1 MRHDEQSEDGSRGHD
16 IRLHGRLSL
25 SGRLAVLGAWEG
37 LHNDT
42 PGSRMLTMVRDLFA
56 HQAYADASMM
66 NAIGRHAPA
75 ARDQPLRTLLHHVLL
90 SHRFWIHLCQG
101 IAFSVGDESA
111 VPDSLG
117 PIVARYQQTQI
128 QERDWL
134 GRIDEPDLARLLESP
149 YFPARRV
156 AVSEA
161 LVQVCLHSHGHRSQ
175 CATRLRLLGGEPPPL
190 DFIVW
195 LADRPAPV
203 WE

>member
-1 MRHDEQSEDGSRGHD
+1 
-16 IRLHGRLSL
+16 
-25 SGRLAVLGAWEG
+25 
-37 LHNDT
+37 
-42 PGSRMLTMVRDLFA
+42 MLTMVRDLFA

-66 NAIGRHAPA
+66 NAIGRHASA